1 MIYSLQIALHCKILL
16 WQVMQ
21 GFDDESGEP
30 TTPITMESW
39 PSHQYL
45 KKKKLP
51 KDYFGRYAC
60 LDLMVCLTNNFWP
73 YDW

>member
-1 MIYSLQIALHCKILL
+1 
-16 WQVMQ
+16 MQ

-30 TTPITMESW
+30 KVPITMESW

-51 KDYFGRYAC
+51 KDYFGRYTF
-60 LDLMVCLTNNFWP
+60 LEMMPYLTKTFKP
-73 YDW
+73 YD

>member
-1 MIYSLQIALHCKILL
+1 
-16 WQVMQ
+16 MQ

-30 TTPITMESW
+30 KVPITMQSW

-45 KKKKLP
+45 KKKNLP

-60 LDLMVCLTNNFWP
+60 LDLMACLTINFWP

>member
-1 MIYSLQIALHCKILL
+1 
-16 WQVMQ
+16 MQ
-21 GFDDESGEP
+21 GFDDKSGEP
-30 TTPITMESW
+30 KVPITMESW

-60 LDLMVCLTNNFWP
+60 LDASVDRDSLACDRQEGSTATVAA
-73 YDW
+73 

>member
-1 MIYSLQIALHCKILL
+1 
-16 WQVMQ
+16 MQ

-30 TTPITMESW
+30 KVPITMESW

-51 KDYFGRYAC
+51 KDYFGRYAF
-60 LDLMVCLTNNFWP
+60 LDLMPHLAETHWP
-73 YDW
+73 CDRQEGSTAKVAA